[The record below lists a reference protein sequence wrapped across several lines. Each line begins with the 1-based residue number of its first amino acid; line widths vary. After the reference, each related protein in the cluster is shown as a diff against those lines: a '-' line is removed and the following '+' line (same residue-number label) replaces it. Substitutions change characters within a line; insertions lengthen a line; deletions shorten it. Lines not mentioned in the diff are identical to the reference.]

1 MIAGGLRR
9 IAGLT
14 VRGASSVARRAGG
27 ITGRR
32 LRGKSGGVPILMYHR
47 VLPDDA
53 PVDGIEPGMYVRTS
67 TFEKHVAWLAA
78 RYALVTLAEAIDA
91 PRAGRS
97 RPAAVITFD
106 DGWRDNLVEA
116 WPVLERH
123 GARATIFLVADWV
136 EGRSGPG
143 DAFLS
148 PQEVG
153 FLARKGIELGA
164 HTNSHPT
171 LVGTSA
177 RLLESE
183 LSGSKA
189 RVAAWSG
196 RPCRTFAYPFG
207 RFDPQAVAAASRTFE
222 AAVVVGG
229 GWWGG
234 GAPLSRI
241 PRIAIHDDVSRW
253 VPMFEARLAGIV

>member
-1 MIAGGLRR
+1 VIAGGLRR

-91 PRAGRS
+91 PR
-97 RPAAVITFD
+97 
-106 DGWRDNLVEA
+106 
-116 WPVLERH
+116 LERH

-207 RFDPQAVAAASRTFE
+207 RFDDEAVAAASRTFE